1 MALKDLSEYL
11 TPDLELPHG
20 GKVYVVKPPTKDVGL
35 KLAALSVVGI
45 SAFAGKDGL
54 DKVPAEQRGVVD
66 ALKDTDLGELS
77 LGDAYRQMVE
87 DEVPGPHIDMYA
99 VYAMYYWT
107 MGEQVADEWIKMRAG
122 KTDPKAA
129 ARARSKSGR
138 STASGSRKTGSTGS
152 RSTPT
157 TASRKAQPGASFK
170 KETQSGGQKS
180 SPTGT

>member
-20 GKVYVVKPPTKDVGL
+20 GKVYTVKPPTKDVGL

-54 DKVPAEQRGVVD
+54 DQVPAEQRGIVE

-77 LGDAYRQMVE
+77 LGDAYQQMV
-87 DEVPGPHIDMYA
+87 DDGVPGPHIDMYA

-107 MGEQVADEWIKMRAG
+107 MGEQVADEWIKMRSG
-122 KTDPKAA
+122 KTDPKAPG
-129 ARARSKSGR
+129 RARSRSGR

-157 TASRKAQPGASFK
+157 TGSRKAQPGDSFK
-170 KETQSGGQKS
+170 KAPPSAGETSSTGGN
-180 SPTGT
+180 